1 MRKTNNKLRLEKVNI
16 DNFIP
21 LIKLKVRKDQK
32 GFVASNVGSLA
43 EAYIAI
49 ISGGYPQPFGIFL
62 EDKPVGFLMIGYY
75 PDLEYAK
82 KYADEGEATPYY
94 MDQSYLIW
102 RLMIDKKYQGKGY
115 GRQALQLALDYIY
128 TFPVGKAKYIWL
140 SYEPSNETARNL
152 YRSLGFKEVKKM
164 PEGWDE
170 IPAVIKIKTN
180 NKINQ

>member
-62 EDKPVGFLMIGYY
+62 
-75 PDLEYAK
+75 
-82 KYADEGEATPYY
+82 
-94 MDQSYLIW
+94 
-102 RLMIDKKYQGKGY
+102 
-115 GRQALQLALDYIY
+115 
-128 TFPVGKAKYIWL
+128 
-140 SYEPSNETARNL
+140 
-152 YRSLGFKEVKKM
+152 
-164 PEGWDE
+164 
-170 IPAVIKIKTN
+170 
-180 NKINQ
+180 